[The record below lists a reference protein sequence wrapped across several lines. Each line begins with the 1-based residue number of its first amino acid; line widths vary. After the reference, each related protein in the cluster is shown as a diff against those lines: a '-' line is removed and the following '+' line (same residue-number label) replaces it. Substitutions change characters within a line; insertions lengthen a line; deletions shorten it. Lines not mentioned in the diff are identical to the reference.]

1 MTLPGNTGDT
11 GDTGDTVDT
20 TLHPED
26 GESGPPPRRG
36 RVARRVDV
44 FLQPRNFRLRIAL
57 ALAAISLVSAYVSY
71 VAGERAGIAADLDA
85 LASQQW
91 AEEQQV
97 QQQIDAVVA
106 QDQRITAYLDQDVYA
121 LGARVEDA
129 EAARTEDPERAAQ
142 SDLGAQ
148 TAVARYAQ
156 LCALPPRRATGLDQ
170 RGRTCTTP
178 MTPAPRPQLR
188 LAVVPGIQ
196 RADRAEA
203 DRAAELTT
211 YTVLVVVILVSALFL
226 LTLAHVAGGRRG
238 LWLASLGAASAL
250 GGIVYFATLDLAAA
264 LPILVGATAVAFALI
279 ATRIPRVHRW
289 LEGMERDDIV
299 GDVAAVPTRPG
310 ATASTNP
317 SDPPTSRFT
326 RYIAIAIAVATL
338 LGAGVG
344 YLHGRASSSSDD
356 EAWRA
361 RDLGVE
367 AIGALRSAE
376 EALAVQIDSYQLAL
390 SAHVDAWDAAQR
402 ASYAAWSGDTA
413 EADRMTREAGK
424 FDELAQ
430 RHEER
435 SELADDLGSAGVS
448 SEALR
453 DVRAE
458 VWEASARL
466 AALQDAANAA
476 SRAWG
481 ARAGAYLSVLA
492 WLAVAAYLLGLSLIF
507 RDRRVRQVLASVGTV
522 LILAAAARSGM
533 ALAEPVPASGT
544 QAAAAAKAY
553 AAGFVAQARQDPV
566 EAEEQFATAI
576 EERPEFGLAHRERA
590 HALMQAGSAPGLGLR
605 AAFTEHA
612 VNEAIAELEAAREN
626 RADSA
631 GVFLNLGAMLFHRSI
646 QTGLDGRHGGEP
658 GVYPRRVGSRR
669 GLRGGT
675 RRAPCQPAHRRDEP
689 GPGVARDRRRVGCGE
704 RVPFGR
710 RAGRSVAA

>member
-1 MTLPGNTGDT
+1 M
-11 GDTGDTVDT
+11 
-20 TLHPED
+20 
-26 GESGPPPRRG
+26 
-36 RVARRVDV
+36 ARRVDV

-106 QDQRITAYLDQDVYA
+106 QDQRITGYLDQDAYA
-121 LGARVEDA
+121 MGAMVEDA

-142 SDLGAQ
+142 WDLGAQ
-148 TAVARYAQ
+148 AAVARYAQ
-156 LCALPPRRATGLDQ
+156 LFAFLRAGAPNWTSGVGVYDADDARIAALNSDW
-170 RGRTCTTP
+170 
-178 MTPAPRPQLR
+178 R
-188 LAVVPGIQ
+188 LFRVSSEQ
-196 RADRAEA
+196 TRDEA
-203 DRAAELTT
+203 DRAAQLTT

-264 LPILVGATAVAFALI
+264 LPILAGATAVAFALM

-507 RDRRVRQVLASVGTV
+507 RDRRVRQVLASVGTGADPRRRRAERDGPRRTRASLRYAGGGRCEGV
-522 LILAAAARSGM
+522 RGRLRCSSPAGPGRSRGAIRHGDRRAAGNSDWHTANEHMHSCRRAAH
-533 ALAEPVPASGT
+533 PASGS
-544 QAAAAAKAY
+544 
-553 AAGFVAQARQDPV
+553 ARRSP
-566 EAEEQFATAI
+566 
-576 EERPEFGLAHRERA
+576 RP
-590 HALMQAGSAPGLGLR
+590 PW
-605 AAFTEHA
+605 
-612 VNEAIAELEAAREN
+612 NEAIAGSSRPPVRIAPIPPASPSTSGRCCSTARS
-626 RADSA
+626 RPGSMADMEQSLRIPAHDWISA
-631 GVFLNLGAMLFHRSI
+631 LAYEDEHGAPHLNQLIGEMNLGLALLGTGDVLGRGQRTRTVRSASGSLCCRP
-646 QTGLDGRHGGEP
+646 TSNGTSSA
-658 GVYPRRVGSRR
+658 PR
-669 GLRGGT
+669 
-675 RRAPCQPAHRRDEP
+675 
-689 GPGVARDRRRVGCGE
+689 
-704 RVPFGR
+704 
-710 RAGRSVAA
+710 